1 MQLKIESERSYEV
14 WWQITKEKRME
25 NRDIN
30 KRLMAIYDTF
40 GEESQMSKIY
50 EESNEF
56 LNAFDS
62 GIKKG
67 VIEVLADL
75 YCHATQF
82 YLKNKQMQKIVE
94 TKIARTEQRILSG
107 YYERQD

>member
-94 TKIARTEQRILSG
+94 TKISITEQRILSG